1 MNFKTQ
7 ICEVLICVWTG
18 AVWLGV
24 VCMGGVWIVG
34 AWMGCVWTAEVWKDD
49 VATGDV
55 CTETSRY
62 CSAWTRSLKTR
73 GVDSGDVLLGEVG
86 ADEPST
92 ANRPIHSIS

>member
-1 MNFKTQ
+1 
-7 ICEVLICVWTG
+7 
-18 AVWLGV
+18 
-24 VCMGGVWIVG
+24 
-34 AWMGCVWTAEVWKDD
+34 MGCVWTAEVWTDD

-55 CTETSRY
+55 WTETSRY

-92 ANRPIHSIS
+92 ANRPIHSIAVIVPVMRPTSWLYWKLL